1 MNDRVATAAA
11 ALDAVAAPLGL
22 ARLESM
28 GEAESGAYRFYST
41 RLRRGT
47 IFSDYE
53 IALARTL
60 TEWPAA
66 PRRIHE
72 VGGGFG
78 SLCLLLALLGFK
90 STCLELDARRFA
102 AAEALR
108 DGLTDAFVE
117 IRDGYQLLN
126 ERFPLARGA
135 LPPTGAMAVITNL
148 VFTTSAGEK
157 AEILAAL
164 RDYDRAIIDVDRFL
178 TPCETAGQRAERLAE
193 LEAAGLYGAPFLDL
207 GKSACFYRFGSR

>member
-22 ARLESM
+22 RRLESM
-28 GEAESGAYRFYST
+28 GEEESGAYRFYST

-47 IFSDYE
+47 ILSDYE
-53 IALARTL
+53 IALAGAL
-60 TEWPAA
+60 VDWPGA

-72 VGGGFG
+72 IGGGFG

-90 STCLELDARRFA
+90 CICLEVDDRRFA

-108 DGLTDAFVE
+108 DGLTEAFAE
-117 IRDGYQLLN
+117 IRDGYQVLN

-135 LPPTGAMAVITNL
+135 LPAAGAMAVITNL
-148 VFTTSAGEK
+148 VFTTSAEAK
-157 AEILAAL
+157 AEILEGL

-178 TPCETAGQRAERLAE
+178 TPCETSEQRAERLDE